1 MYVELKPKFFSE
13 IIGIINQLVTEVN
26 LQFDRNGL
34 KIVALDPASVAMVI
48 FEMPKSSF
56 IEYKVEKE
64 TIAINLDDLKQVLKR
79 LEKADTIVMERE
91 DNIFKIYSKEGIKRK
106 FNLALIN
113 IEEEERPKLNLTFSS
128 FIEMSS
134 ELFKEAIEDCSI
146 IADACSFITDKKQ
159 GIFKID
165 AVGTINRSE
174 IEFTGDEA
182 KIDAGNDKAKYSVEY
197 LEKFIKASKIFDK
210 IKISFKT
217 DHPCQLDFFNEESD
231 IKLSFILAPRG
242 IEEEE

>member
-1 MYVELKPKFFSE
+1 MYVELRPKFFSE

-26 LQFDRNGL
+26 LQFDKNGL
-34 KIVALDPASVAMVI
+34 KIIALDPASVAMVI
-48 FEMPKSSF
+48 FEMPKTTF
-56 IEYKVEKE
+56 IDYKVEKE

-79 LEKADTIVMERE
+79 LEKADSIAMERE
-91 DNIFKIYSKEGIKRK
+91 DNIFKIYSKGGIKRK

-128 FIEMSS
+128 FIEMNS

-146 IADACSFITDKKQ
+146 IADACSFITEKK

-165 AVGTINRSE
+165 AIGTINKSE
-174 IEFTGDEA
+174 IEFTSDEA
-182 KIDAGNDKAKYSVEY
+182 KIEGGNDKAKYSIEY
-197 LEKFIKASKIFDK
+197 LEKFIKASKIFEK

-217 DHPCQLDFFNEESD
+217 DHPCQLEFFNEESD

-242 IEEEE
+242 IEEE